1 MSIDI
6 HSLSDDTRAILNK
19 YGFNS
24 IPFSDLI
31 ERLQAGTLSAE
42 GNRILGSIE
51 LPPEA
56 SYAPLPEPNSEEA
69 RRLEKIGRTAIDA
82 GQVGV
87 VVLNGG
93 MATRFG
99 GLAKGITEA
108 VANRSFLD
116 LKLSQAAAAGRGKAP
131 VLLMNSFATDEA
143 TKNHLAQLDISCEVR
158 TFAQMISLRF
168 TPTGELF
175 VDANG
180 NPSLYA
186 PGHGDLP
193 FALQSSGELDRFIKH
208 GGRWLT
214 VSNVDNLGA
223 GLDPRVI
230 GMHIEQGNPMTVEM
244 VRPNQRDVGGFP
256 ALVNGKMMIV
266 EAFRAP
272 TSFDV
277 NTIPVFNTNTFV
289 FDAQALQGPFD
300 LDWFAAFKKVDGHDV
315 VQFERLVGQ
324 LTEFMEVTWL
334 LVPRKGPFSRFI
346 PIKLPADLERRAG
359 ELKQLL
365 VAQGV
370 L

>member
-6 HSLSDDTRAILNK
+6 HSLGDDTRAILAR
-19 YGFNS
+19 YGFDS
-24 IPFSDLI
+24 IPFSDLVK
-31 ERLQAGTLSAE
+31 RLQAGTLSAD
-42 GNRILGSIE
+42 GNRISGSIE
-51 LPPEA
+51 LPPDE

-69 RRLEKIGRTAIDA
+69 RRLEKIGCTAIDA

-99 GLAKGITEA
+99 GLAKGVTEA
-108 VANRSFLD
+108 VAARSFLD
-116 LKLSQAAAAGRGKAP
+116 LKLSQAATAGQGKAP

-143 TKNHLAQLDISCEVR
+143 TKNHLAKLDITCEVR
-158 TFAQMISLRF
+158 TFSQMISLRF

-175 VDANG
+175 IDAAG

-193 FALQSSGELDRFIKH
+193 FALQSSGELDRFVEQ

-230 GMHIEQGNPMTVEM
+230 GMHIEQGNPLTVEM
-244 VRPNQRDVGGFP
+244 VRPNQRDMGGFP
-256 ALVNGKMMIV
+256 ALVNGRMMIV

-289 FDAQALQGPFD
+289 FDAQALQSTFD

-346 PIKLPADLERRAG
+346 PIKVPADLERRAG